1 MELRRRNERSAL
13 RRNLL
18 LLLLLL
24 LLLARDFRLFL
35 KGEHQ
40 ILDGQQQ
47 FSDQSWIWQT
57 AFSRPKSIANFKA
70 YILKTRQAMYI
81 LCIVVCIVVGLK
93 RAKFEIISKWA
104 SVFRALLAQV
114 LVGHSIGLR
123 QFLFLTILWSYQKF
137 KIDFHPYKF

>member
-1 MELRRRNERSAL
+1 MWSCGGKMNGARSEGTYSSSSCSCSPGI
-13 RRNLL
+13 
-18 LLLLLL
+18 
-24 LLLARDFRLFL
+24 FGSFL
-35 KGEHQ
+35 KGNTKFWMANSSFQ
-40 ILDGQQQ
+40 INLG
-47 FSDQSWIWQT
+47 WQT